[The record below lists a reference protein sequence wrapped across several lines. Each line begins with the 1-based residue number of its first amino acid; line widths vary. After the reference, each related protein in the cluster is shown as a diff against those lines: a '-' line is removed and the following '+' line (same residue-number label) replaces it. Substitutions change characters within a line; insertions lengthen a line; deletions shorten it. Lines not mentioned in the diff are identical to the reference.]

1 MKTQLFLFLILTAFF
16 CYNTETDSAVNVSNP
31 RAIGLGGAYI
41 GLAEGAEAPHWNP
54 ANLALRDERFFSM
67 NFLSLGMGFHNNSF
81 SKHQYDI
88 YNGQKLDLDDIINS
102 IPDGGLN
109 VDMTGAVEILG
120 IGFGNYAFTISG
132 VAPAWA
138 KINKDIPRLIK
149 GNEIG
154 RKYNFG
160 GSDGRGLAYISYAFS
175 GALPIE
181 IDWFKRFAVGANL
194 KYLQGLFGAELVKL
208 NGDLLTND
216 AAIIGNINGTA
227 RMAQGGNGIS
237 FDLGAMAIVNEQWTV
252 GLSFTDLLNTIS
264 WSNKPEE
271 IQFSALIDSIN
282 LDRWTEY
289 EEIDSLFKRQ
299 DTTLT
304 TGSFSMGLP
313 QQMRIGAVYR
323 AEKFFVSMDYIQGFR
338 NGPGATTMP
347 QIAGGIEYKPLFWLP
362 LRAGLALGGKEQ
374 VIIALGLGFHAGRVR
389 IDLAAT
395 SQGSILP
402 ANRQGSTLAFG
413 VRLLQ
418 F

>member
-16 CYNTETDSAVNVSNP
+16 CYNIETNAAVNVSNP

-67 NFLSLGMGFHNNSF
+67 NFLSFGMGFHNNSF

-102 IPDGGLN
+102 IPDGGFN
-109 VDMTGAVEILG
+109 VDITGAVEILG
-120 IGFGNYAFTISG
+120 FGFGNYAFTITG

-160 GSDGRGLAYISYAFS
+160 GSDGRGLAYISYDFS

-181 IDWFKRFAVGANL
+181 VEWFDRFAIGANL
-194 KYLQGLFGAELVKL
+194 KYLQGIAGGELVKL
-208 NGDLLTND
+208 NGNLLTD
-216 AAIIGNINGTA
+216 AAAINGQIDGTA

-237 FDLGAMAIVNEQWTV
+237 FDLGAMAIVNEKWTI

-282 LDRWTEY
+282 LDKWTEY

-299 DTTLT
+299 DTTRT

-313 QQMRIGAVYR
+313 QQMRIGAIYR
-323 AEKFFVSMDYIQGFR
+323 AENYLVTMDYIQGFR
-338 NGPGATTMP
+338 NGPGATTIP

-362 LRAGLALGGKEQ
+362 LRAGLALGGKE
-374 VIIALGLGFHAGRVR
+374 VVTIALGLGFHIGRVR